1 MDIDPHTLQRILD
14 RIEKQ
19 MRCPQ
24 CGRQVPVD
32 FSSVRLMAENAMLL
46 QVKCDDCNA
55 YIVLQASLQGMEH
68 VDSKPFDIDETA
80 NVSTTLKLGKN
91 EMDALKDSIQESG
104 GSFTKLFKEVKIEQ
118 EDLPLED

>member
-55 YIVLQASLQGMEH
+55 YIVLQASL
-68 VDSKPFDIDETA
+68 
-80 NVSTTLKLGKN
+80 
-91 EMDALKDSIQESG
+91 
-104 GSFTKLFKEVKIEQ
+104 
-118 EDLPLED
+118 